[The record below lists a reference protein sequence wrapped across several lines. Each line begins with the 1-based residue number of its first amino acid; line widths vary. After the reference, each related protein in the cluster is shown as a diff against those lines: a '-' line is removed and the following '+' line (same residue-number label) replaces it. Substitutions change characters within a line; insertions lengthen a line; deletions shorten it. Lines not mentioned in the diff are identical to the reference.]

1 MPRALVV
8 IATYN
13 QRPSLRL
20 ALRGF
25 LRQTTSDFH
34 LCVADDGSSD
44 GTAACIEEL
53 RPVFMAG
60 GIGLGHVWHADEGFR
75 KCRILNEAIR
85 QSPVTPL
92 VIFTDG
98 DCLPPAAFVEKHLAV
113 HEPMSLHVGGA
124 WRLTQDQGRGID
136 EACVEAGRFEGLRNE
151 ASRRDIAR
159 KRRKSGWGT
168 RLGRRHRPKILG
180 LNFALDRRLLE
191 ALNGFDE
198 RFESWGLGEDSDIRD
213 RAMRLRPK
221 PRVKVLYGTNDV
233 IHLWH
238 PTNRSALLA
247 ESRRYAVTARPIRCV
262 EGLSGPEGD

>member
-8 IATYN
+8 LATYN
-13 QRPSLRL
+13 QRPSVDL

-25 LRQTTSDFH
+25 VRQTMTDFH
-34 LCVADDGSSD
+34 LCVADDGSGD
-44 GTAACIEEL
+44 GTEGCVEAWKPAFAE
-53 RPVFMAG
+53 R

-75 KCRILNEAIR
+75 KCRILNASIR
-85 QSPVTPL
+85 RSPVTPL

-98 DCLPPAAFVEKHLAV
+98 DCVPPAAFVEKHVAV

-124 WRLTQDQGRGID
+124 WRLTEEQSRGLD
-136 EACVEAGRFEGLRNE
+136 EEAVDAGTFEGLRNE

-159 KRRKSGWGT
+159 KRRQSIWGT

-180 LNFALDRRLLE
+180 LNFALDRGLLE

-198 RFESWGLGEDSDIRD
+198 RFETRGVGEDSDIRD

-221 PRVKVLYGTNDV
+221 PGVKVLYGTNDV

-238 PTNRSALLA
+238 PRTRGALLEA
-247 ESRRYAVTARPIRCV
+247 SRRYAATERPIRCI
-262 EGLSGPEGD
+262 EGLSPGDAS